1 MVATMKS
8 GTDDAVSAT
17 VATIAAP
24 PPAGAGQAPTGASR
38 ARRPRRATAERREE
52 ILRAATRVFGSRGY
66 HNGSLHEVAAQV
78 GITHAGVLHHFGSKD
93 RLLWAVLEYRD
104 QVDVEHLEGKHI
116 PGGLDLFRHL
126 MTTARVNAG
135 RRGIVQTY
143 TVLTGEAVTD
153 GHPASE
159 WVRDRFTVLRGNIAD
174 ALRTVVHERA
184 AARGEQVTDPELDGV
199 ALDRAA
205 SSIIAVMDGLQ
216 TQWLL
221 DPSAVDLADSSA
233 FAIEAILAAT
243 LAGSDRTHPTAGT
256 GPVPPEPTD

>member
-1 MVATMKS
+1 MVAAMTS
-8 GTDDAVSAT
+8 GSDDVVSAPGATAT
-17 VATIAAP
+17 VPGAAP
-24 PPAGAGQAPTGASR
+24 EVPPTAASR

-52 ILRAATRVFGSRGY
+52 ILRAATRVFGSKGY
-66 HNGSLHEVAAQV
+66 HNGSLQEVAAQV

-104 QVDVEHLEGKHI
+104 RVDVEHLEGQHI
-116 PGGLDLFRHL
+116 PGGLELFRHL
-126 MTTARVNAG
+126 VTTARLNAG

-153 GHPASE
+153 GHPASD
-159 WVRDRFTVLRGNIAD
+159 WVRERFTILRGNIAD

-184 AARGEQVTDPELDGV
+184 AARGEAVTDPELDGA

-221 DPSAVDLADSSA
+221 DPAAVDLADASA
-233 FAIEAILAAT
+233 FAIEAILAAA
-243 LAGSDRTHPTAGT
+243 LAGSERPHPTAGT
-256 GPVPPEPTD
+256 GPVPVEA

>member
-1 MVATMKS
+1 MVAAMTS
-8 GTDDAVSAT
+8 GSDDVVSAAGT
-17 VATIAAP
+17 TAIAP
-24 PPAGAGQAPTGASR
+24 GPPAPASR

-52 ILRAATRVFGSRGY
+52 ILRAATRVFGSKGY
-66 HNGSLHEVAAQV
+66 HNGSLQEVAAQV

-93 RLLWAVLEYRD
+93 RLLWAVLQYRD

-126 MTTARVNAG
+126 VTTARANTS

-153 GHPASE
+153 GHPASD
-159 WVRDRFTVLRGNIAD
+159 WVRERFTILRGNIAD

-184 AARGEQVTDPELDGV
+184 AARGEAVTDPELDGV

-205 SSIIAVMDGLQ
+205 SAIIAVMDGLQ

-221 DPSAVDLADSSA
+221 DPAAVDLADSTA
-233 FAIEAILAAT
+233 FAIEAILTAA
-243 LAGSDRTHPTAGT
+243 LAGSDRPHPTAGSD
-256 GPVPPEPTD
+256 PFPPEA

>member
-1 MVATMKS
+1 MTS
-8 GTDDAVSAT
+8 GSDDVVSAPRT
-17 VATIAAP
+17 TAGTAVAQPPPPTAP
-24 PPAGAGQAPTGASR
+24 PTQASR

-52 ILRAATRVFGSRGY
+52 ILRAATRVFGSKGY
-66 HNGSLHEVAAQV
+66 HNGSLQEVAGQV

-104 QVDVEHLEGKHI
+104 RVDVEHLEGQHI

-126 MTTARVNAG
+126 ATTARVNAA

-184 AARGEQVTDPELDGV
+184 TARGEAVTDPELDGV

-205 SSIIAVMDGLQ
+205 SAIIAVMDGLQ

-221 DPSAVDLADSSA
+221 DPAAVDLADSSA
-233 FAIEAILAAT
+233 FAIEAILTAA
-243 LAGSDRTHPTAGT
+243 LAGSERPHPTAGS
-256 GPVPPEPTD
+256 GSVPIEA